1 MYISVTGLKLNSPA
15 YFVKFWRHA
24 IPSFNQARKAEGN
37 VFAETKSVDGYHH
50 TITVWETKKA
60 MKAYVASGAHLKA
73 MKVFDGMATGK
84 IAGWE
89 GDAIPSWD
97 EALTRWHQEAHD
109 VG

>member
-1 MYISVTGLKLNSPA
+1 
-15 YFVKFWRHA
+15 
-24 IPSFNQARKAEGN
+24 
-37 VFAETKSVDGYHH
+37 
-50 TITVWETKKA
+50 

-97 EALTRWHQEAHD
+97 EALTRWHQDGHD